1 MLCRVRPWEA
11 VLDTGSVGVMY
22 RVSTFFRKLSRILD
36 CEFVFNLNNRCL
48 GQIQEVG
55 QARVES

>member
-22 RVSTFFRKLSRILD
+22 RVSAFFRKLLHISD

-48 GQIQEVG
+48 GPIQKVG
-55 QARVES
+55 QATVES